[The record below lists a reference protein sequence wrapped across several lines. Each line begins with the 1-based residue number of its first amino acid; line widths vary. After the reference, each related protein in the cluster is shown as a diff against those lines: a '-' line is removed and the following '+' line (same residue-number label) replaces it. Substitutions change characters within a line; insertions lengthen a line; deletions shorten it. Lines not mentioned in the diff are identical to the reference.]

1 VDFQFHRSYRGPL
14 QAVILDWAGTTVDFG
29 CFAPA
34 GVFVRVF
41 AERGVEISMREAREP
56 MGLHKRDHIRTV
68 AQMERVAAVWA
79 DVHGKAC
86 GDADIEAMF
95 INFVPLQLEIIADY
109 AELIPEVPVAQAG
122 FRRRQL
128 KMGTT
133 TGYNT
138 EMMGVLVPQAR
149 RQGYEPDFVVCA
161 SEVPAGR
168 PAPWMA
174 LRNAEELGVY
184 PMEACAKI
192 GDTPADMAEGLN
204 AGMWSVG
211 VVLSSNELG
220 MSQEEIRRCPAPEF
234 ERRKEWA
241 RQRLLGSGAHYV
253 IDTLGEINTVFDDI
267 EARLCQGEKP

>member
-1 VDFQFHRSYRGPL
+1 MDFQLHRSYRGPL

-34 GVFVRVF
+34 SVFVRVF
-41 AERGVEISMREAREP
+41 ADCGIEISMREAREP
-56 MGLHKRDHIRTV
+56 MGLHKRDHIRIV
-68 AQMERVAAVWA
+68 SQMERVAAVWA

-86 GDADIEAMF
+86 TEADVEAMF
-95 INFVPLQLEIIADY
+95 TSFVPLQLKIIADY
-109 AELIPEVPVAQAG
+109 AELIPEMPVAQAS
-122 FRRRQL
+122 FRRRKL
-128 KMGTT
+128 KIGTT

-138 EMMGVLVPQAR
+138 EMMEVLAPRAR
-149 RQGYEPDFVVCA
+149 RQGYEPDFLVCA

-184 PMEACAKI
+184 PMEACVKI
-192 GDTPADMAEGLN
+192 GDTPSDIAEGLN

-211 VVLSSNELG
+211 VLLSSNELG
-220 MSQEEIRRCPAPEF
+220 MSPEEIRRCPAPEF

-241 RQRLLGSGAHYV
+241 RQRLFGAGAHHV
-253 IDTLGEINTVFDDI
+253 IETLGEINTVLDNI
-267 EARLCQGEKP
+267 EERLRQGEKP